1 MHKKQHYYHLFTFFL
16 ILCLLCGFIPLSL
29 TEDKLSQVKAAEIL
43 HNPKIKKDSSM
54 RSGQKV
60 TWDCV
65 WFGSYPQTEI
75 TSSKDLAIYTSLATA
90 SESQWT
96 KNNDII
102 INGTK
107 YRRLRGKDATLY
119 NSNNGEDYYNW
130 NDDDT
135 TYHYFKYEPIKWR
148 ILKVNDNSAFLLA
161 DIALDNQLY
170 NTNWTDVTWK
180 TSSIRSWLNGYGSS
194 FNEPKT
200 DYSSKN
206 FINSAFSPTQQNIIL
221 TSTIIN
227 QNNISYNTP
236 GGDTTSDKIFLL
248 SESEVYNT
256 VDAQTYGFLK
266 EPTVYDE
273 ARRCLCSTYAAAMG
287 ALHAVSSD
295 TKYNGNTRWLLRS
308 PGTSNTSCVYVT
320 DNVYGVFN
328 DGGGVTGGWN
338 HAIRPA
344 LHLNLLS
351 SASYSYA
358 GTVCSDGTINENAK
372 NTEPIS
378 PENPNK
384 SDINKDNYIDSASI
398 TYHYS
403 ASNGTRKEYY
413 FPYSDYMF
421 YINDYEIRYG
431 KTLAQASLAT
441 AMSAFSDCRMNNKFS
456 ETLSEN
462 DERRAANIKEV
473 YQNLKFSNAK
483 FFNYNKALTDSS
495 DKAAFSIAQK
505 YINRGETIN
514 DTSQGEDTVL
524 AIVVRGGGYGAEWA
538 SNFNVINNTNYGENH
553 YGFSTAA
560 QSIESAVDDYVKE
573 LKQSKKGIQGK
584 LKVWITGYSRGSA
597 IANKV
602 AHDIMANGIAGITI
616 DTNNMYAYTFA
627 TPNVGYTNKKNISYK
642 IYPRDKGIFNIVS
655 PLDIVPR
662 VPLSKWNYGKYGH
675 TLYLPTDNYP
685 SLWEKYCDL
694 SGKSLT
700 GKNTPISTYQ
710 KSVVNALE
718 SMAEIIASDQV
729 AYRIQL
735 QDILWKLMRDKNQ
748 TSSSLTDTIKNNII
762 LIYEEFLKINP
773 SSKSILSIY
782 LEDKKNGPYLFTNL
796 GRAHEP
802 EYYMSRIELDNLEN
816 QDGFK
821 DGQIIKEVSISIK
834 NPDIRVQNN
843 ITYNKLTNINLQI
856 KDNKGSIVGGIAD
869 GNTYSKYSV
878 ICDKDTGVVIKRD
891 RKPEISI
898 NSNKIDIFFYDNNYT
913 INLVSDA
920 NAFADITVTELDDDL
935 NSFYATTHNNSKI
948 FPHMNYILNI
958 NQSRN
963 GEYDL
968 EPLIIKIKQ
977 ITLTGL
983 SKQIAAGK
991 KLTLKAKILPGN
1003 ASNQKLT
1010 WKSSNKKVATV
1021 NSAGVV
1027 RLKRNS
1033 GGKKVKITATT
1044 TDGSNISA
1052 SWKITSMK
1060 GIVKKVRIS
1069 GRKTVKAGKTLKLKA
1084 KVTASR
1090 KANKKLLWKS
1100 SNTKYATVNSKGV
1113 VKAKKS
1119 SKGKS
1124 VKITAMATD
1133 GSNKKATIKIKV
1145 K

>member
-29 TEDKLSQVKAAEIL
+29 TEHKLSQVKAAETL

-75 TSSKDLAIYTSLATA
+75 TSSKNLAIYTSLATA
-90 SESQWT
+90 SESRWT

-170 NTNWTDVTWK
+170 NINGTDVTWK

-320 DNVYGVFN
+320 DNVYGIYN
-328 DGGGVTGGWN
+328 DGGSVTGGWN

-344 LHLNLLS
+344 LYLNLE
-351 SASYSYA
+351 AVNAYSYSYA
-358 GTVCSDGTINENAK
+358 GTVCSDGTVDETNNITKPENRSFNTDTDIWSFSNEKDDIAALLGYQLLSDDYLYIKRRLLPSDYEAVFHAETKNPLIHAETKNPLISTGITWSINTTAEPSSIPIPNHKIWTGSCYGMSAWSCLASSSELFK
-372 NTEPIS
+372 KFGTRRLHDIPMSDNTESAINFYHIQQYIPS
-378 PENPNK
+378 VSNAFHSFYAKTEKQKLQELEKLVSMSKPTLLFFGWCTNPQDNASLNADSSSGHVVVAYDK
-384 SDINKDNYIDSASI
+384 EDGLWHQTIDKVTTAYKHRIKIYDCSHPNGGDNYYLYYTDDYKIWCIPGYSVRNEGNSTLDSLHNNGSIIYAGTNASDYIQIPYYDNLILDTTAINHNRMKPYTILRNRLDRRFYIQKNKDTSTKIKGIGKHNA
-398 TYHYS
+398 
-403 ASNGTRKEYY
+403 YY
-413 FPYSDYMF
+413 RIPS
-421 YINDYEIRYG
+421 
-431 KTLAQASLAT
+431 
-441 AMSAFSDCRMNNKFS
+441 
-456 ETLSEN
+456 
-462 DERRAANIKEV
+462 ANITTDGTIDKDAV
-473 YQNLKFSNAK
+473 ATTMLPDSNASYTVYSEK
-483 FFNYNKALTDSS
+483 NEPMDFTVLRNHIFSSATSDKPGNVTFGKNGSLNATTTQESTIYATLTRDSS
-495 DKAAFSIAQK
+495 SFS
-505 YINRGETIN
+505 
-514 DTSQGEDTVL
+514 
-524 AIVVRGGGYGAEWA
+524 
-538 SNFNVINNTNYGENH
+538 
-553 YGFSTAA
+553 
-560 QSIESAVDDYVKE
+560 
-573 LKQSKKGIQGK
+573 
-584 LKVWITGYSRGSA
+584 
-597 IANKV
+597 
-602 AHDIMANGIAGITI
+602 
-616 DTNNMYAYTFA
+616 
-627 TPNVGYTNKKNISYK
+627 
-642 IYPRDKGIFNIVS
+642 
-655 PLDIVPR
+655 
-662 VPLSKWNYGKYGH
+662 
-675 TLYLPTDNYP
+675 NYP
-685 SLWEKYCDL
+685 SIDVSSKD
-694 SGKSLT
+694 T
-700 GKNTPISTYQ
+700 KNLN
-710 KSVVNALE
+710 VNITSDGNLLLE
-718 SMAEIIASDQV
+718 SDSLNDTTIVCRNKDISSEIPV
-729 AYRIQL
+729 
-735 QDILWKLMRDKNQ
+735 
-748 TSSSLTDTIKNNII
+748 
-762 LIYEEFLKINP
+762 
-773 SSKSILSIY
+773 SIT
-782 LEDKKNGPYLFTNL
+782 DKKLL
-796 GRAHEP
+796 LKE
-802 EYYMSRIELDNLEN
+802 EL
-816 QDGFK
+816 
-821 DGQIIKEVSISIK
+821 
-834 NPDIRVQNN
+834 
-843 ITYNKLTNINLQI
+843 
-856 KDNKGSIVGGIAD
+856 
-869 GNTYSKYSV
+869 
-878 ICDKDTGVVIKRD
+878 
-891 RKPEISI
+891 
-898 NSNKIDIFFYDNNYT
+898 
-913 INLVSDA
+913 
-920 NAFADITVTELDDDL
+920 
-935 NSFYATTHNNSKI
+935 
-948 FPHMNYILNI
+948 
-958 NQSRN
+958 N
-963 GEYDL
+963 GEVGIYQDNDNDGDF
-968 EPLIIKIKQ
+968 ENRIAVSGPKDIKITSLK
-977 ITLTGL
+977 LTGL

-991 KLTLKAKILPGN
+991 KLTLKAKILPEN

-1010 WKSSNKKVATV
+1010 WRSSNKKVATV
-1021 NSAGVV
+1021 SSAGVV
-1027 RLKRNS
+1027 KLKRNS

-1044 TDGSNISA
+1044 TDGSKISA

-1084 KVTASR
+1084 RITASR
-1090 KANKKLLWKS
+1090 KANRKLLWKS

-1119 SKGKS
+1119 AKGKT
-1124 VKITAMATD
+1124 VKVTAMATD